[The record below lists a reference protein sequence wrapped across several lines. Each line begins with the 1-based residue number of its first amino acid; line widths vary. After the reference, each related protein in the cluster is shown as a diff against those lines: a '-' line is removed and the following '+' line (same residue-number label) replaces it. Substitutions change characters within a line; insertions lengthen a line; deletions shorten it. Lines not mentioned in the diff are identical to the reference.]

1 MAEAFFSDICLLSYL
16 KELRK
21 NEFWKF
27 KELLKQ
33 EPKQSDL
40 RPIPWPELKRASK
53 DDLAN
58 LLCRHYPGKQAWE
71 VALRLFPQ
79 VNRRDLWAKGK
90 DEIRNKINPYK
101 SNMRKKFSD
110 IWQNETCLVV
120 PESFYAESTKAEYER
135 LSQAFAA
142 DKAGEHSVT
151 VALVGAEGT
160 GKTTLLRK
168 VMLQWAEGNLWKGR
182 FTFVFFLNCCEMNI
196 IDKTSLVEFLSG
208 DWPESSEPIH
218 DVFSQPEKILFV
230 IDGLDDLKVDVGLD
244 GDLCSDWEQ
253 PRPVHVVLRSLLQR
267 TLLPEAS
274 LLVSLSWEWLR
285 KFYHLLRHP
294 VYVYLCG
301 FSGDLKWL
309 YFSRF
314 FQDTDQAAQAFSVVR
329 GHKPLFSLCQY
340 PLVCW
345 LVCECLKKQLQR
357 CQPLGVNF
365 QTTTCIYSSFLTS
378 VFQPERMGWAPGH
391 CHNCLKCLCALA
403 AEGTWAGRFAF
414 QPSDLEENS
423 VSEADALAWVRMRLL
438 RQNGSLWVF
447 PHQYLQES
455 CTALWYLLRL
465 PGEPQHPRIGSA
477 TQLVTA
483 VMTEA
488 PFYLKHTALFLFGFA
503 TERVAGLLE
512 AAWGLGLDAGLREE
526 ITQCLR
532 GLSQQVARSE
542 LQINFQNLFSCVF
555 ETQDPGFTTQLMSMF
570 QDMEVYISKPDDLMT
585 YACCLQ
591 HALNLQTLH
600 LSLENVFAED
610 CRGLLDNDQKL
621 SCWQALCCAFT
632 NSRDFQMLD
641 LDGCVFNEAS
651 QAILWRALAQPTC
664 KLQKLVYNFASNV
677 GESTDFFKALVHNPH
692 LTYLNLHGTNLS
704 SEEVALLSEALR
716 HPMCSIQQL
725 MLGKCDITDEACE
738 DIAVL
743 LVSSRKLKLVSLMEN
758 PVMDSGA
765 LLLSE
770 ALKHPDCVLE
780 SLLLTYCC
788 LTSDACDYIAQALVR
803 STTLSLLDLGSNFLE
818 DSGVKLLC
826 EALGQPSCNLQQ
838 LWLVGCYLTPVC
850 CEDLS
855 TVLISNEKLKTL
867 KLGDNKIQDA
877 GVKQLCGAL
886 KHPNCKLENL
896 GLELCELTTACCED
910 LASALTVCKSLRGL
924 NLEWNS
930 LDHDGMVVLCE
941 ALDHQDCALQ
951 LLGLDKDAFEAET
964 QYLLKGVEERNPQ
977 LTICSTPWNRDE
989 LMLKGVIV

>member
-53 DDLAN
+53 DDLAK

-79 VNRRDLWAKGK
+79 VNRRDLWAKAR
-90 DEIRNKINPYK
+90 DEIRSKINPYK
-101 SNMRKKFSD
+101 SHMRKKFSD
-110 IWQNETCLVV
+110 IWQNETCLAV
-120 PESFYAESTKAEYER
+120 PESFHAESTKTEHES
-135 LSQAFAA
+135 LSEAFAA
-142 DKAGEHSVT
+142 DKVGEHSVT
-151 VALVGAEGT
+151 VGLGSAKGT

-182 FTFVFFLNCCEMNI
+182 FTFVFFLNCCEMNNI
-196 IDKTSLVEFLSG
+196 IKEISLVGLLSR

-218 DVFSQPEKILFV
+218 DVFSQPEKILFI
-230 IDGLDDLKVDVGLD
+230 IDGLEDLKVDIGLD
-244 GDLCSDWEQ
+244 SDLCSDWEQ

-274 LLVSLSWEWLR
+274 LLVSLIGEWLR
-285 KFYHLLRHP
+285 KFNHLLRHP
-294 VYVYLCG
+294 VYVYLPG
-301 FSGDLKWL
+301 FSGHLKWL

-329 GHKPLFSLCQY
+329 GHKPLFTLCQY

-357 CQPLGVNF
+357 CQPLEVNA

-378 VFQPERMGWAPGH
+378 VFQPEGTGW
-391 CHNCLKCLCALA
+391 
-403 AEGTWAGRFAF
+403 
-414 QPSDLEENS
+414 PSDLDENT
-423 VSEADALAWVRMRLL
+423 VPEAHALAWVRMGLL

-447 PHQYLQES
+447 PHQSLQEL

-465 PGEPQHPRIGSA
+465 PQEPQHPRICSA

-483 VMTEA
+483 AMTEA
-488 PFYLKHTALFLFGFA
+488 PFYLKNTALFLFGFA
-503 TERVAGLLE
+503 TERVASLLE
-512 AAWGLGLDAGLREE
+512 AAWGFELAASLREE
-526 ITQCLR
+526 ITQCLQS
-532 GLSQQVARSE
+532 LSQQVALGE
-542 LQINFQNLFSCVF
+542 LQINFQELFSCVF
-555 ETQDPGFTTQLMSMF
+555 ETQDPGFATQVMSMF
-570 QDMEVYISKPDDLMT
+570 PDIDVCISRPDDLMT

-591 HALNLQTLH
+591 HALNLQSLH
-600 LSLENVFAED
+600 LSVEDVFSED
-610 CRGLLDNDQKL
+610 CRGLLGKDQKL
-621 SCWQALCCAFT
+621 SYWRALCCVFT

-641 LDGCVFNEAS
+641 LDNCIFNEAS
-651 QAILWRALAQPTC
+651 QAILWKALAQPTC

-677 GESTDFFKALVHNPH
+677 GESADFFKALVHNPN

-704 SEEVALLSEALR
+704 SEEVAQLSEALR

-738 DIAVL
+738 DIALL

-770 ALKHPDCVLE
+770 ALKHPDCELE

-826 EALGQPSCNLQQ
+826 EALRQPSCNLQQ

-867 KLGDNKIQDA
+867 KLGENKIQDA

-910 LASALTVCKSLRGL
+910 LASALTICKSLRGL

-941 ALDHQDCALQ
+941 ALGHQDCALQ

-964 QYLLKGVEERNPQ
+964 QCLLKAVEERKPQ
-977 LTICSTPWNRDE
+977 LTICSKPWNRDE
-989 LMLKGVIV
+989 LMLKGVFV

>member
-1 MAEAFFSDICLLSYL
+1 MAEGFFSDICLLSYL

-40 RPIPWPELKRASK
+40 RPIPWPELKKASK
-53 DDLAN
+53 DDVAK
-58 LLCRHYPGKQAWE
+58 LLCRHYPGTQAWE
-71 VALRLFPQ
+71 VALRLFLQ
-79 VNRRDLWAKGK
+79 VSRRDLWAKAR
-90 DEIRNKINPYK
+90 DEIKNKINPYK

-110 IWQNETCLVV
+110 IWQNETCLAV

-182 FTFVFFLNCCEMNI
+182 FTFVFFLNCWEMNN
-196 IDKTSLVEFLSG
+196 IDKTSLVEFLSR
-208 DWPESSEPIH
+208 DWPEPSEPIH
-218 DVFSQPEKILFV
+218 DTFSQPEKILFI
-230 IDGLDDLKVDVGLD
+230 IDGLEDLKVDAGLD

-253 PRPVHVVLRSLLQR
+253 PLPVHVVLRSLLQR
-267 TLLPEAS
+267 TLLPKAS
-274 LLVSLSWEWLR
+274 LLVSLSGEWLR
-285 KFYHLLRHP
+285 KFCHLLHHP
-294 VYVYLCG
+294 VYIYLLG
-301 FSGDLKWL
+301 FSGHLKWL

-329 GHKPLFSLCQY
+329 GYKPLFSLCRY

-345 LVCECLKKQLQR
+345 LVCECLEKQLQR
-357 CQPLGVNF
+357 CQPLGINS
-365 QTTTCIYSSFLTS
+365 QTITCIYSSFLTS
-378 VFQPERMGWAPGH
+378 VFQPEHTGWASGH
-391 CHNCLKCLCALA
+391 CHSRLKCLCALA
-403 AEGTWAGRFAF
+403 AEGTW
-414 QPSDLEENS
+414 
-423 VSEADALAWVRMRLL
+423 
-438 RQNGSLWVF
+438 
-447 PHQYLQES
+447 
-455 CTALWYLLRL
+455 
-465 PGEPQHPRIGSA
+465 
-477 TQLVTA
+477 
-483 VMTEA
+483 
-488 PFYLKHTALFLFGFA
+488 
-503 TERVAGLLE
+503 
-512 AAWGLGLDAGLREE
+512 
-526 ITQCLR
+526 
-532 GLSQQVARSE
+532 VARDE
-542 LQINFQNLFSCVF
+542 LQFNFQKLFSCVF
-555 ETQDPGFTTQLMSMF
+555 ETQDPGFATQVMSMF
-570 QDMEVYISKPDDLMT
+570 PDIHVYISRPDDLMT

-591 HALNLQTLH
+591 YALNLQTLH
-600 LSLENVFAED
+600 LSLENVFSED
-610 CRGLLDNDQKL
+610 CTGLLNNDQKL
-621 SCWQALCCAFT
+621 SYWRALCCVFT

-641 LDGCVFNEAS
+641 LDSCVLSEAS
-651 QAILWRALAQPTC
+651 QAILWKALAQPTC

-677 GESTDFFKALVHNPH
+677 GESADFFKALVHNPH

-704 SEEVALLSEALR
+704 SEEVAQLSEALR

-738 DIAVL
+738 DIALL

-826 EALGQPSCNLQQ
+826 EALRQPSCNLQQ

-867 KLGDNKIQDA
+867 KLGENKIQDA

-941 ALDHQDCALQ
+941 ALGHQDCALQ
-951 LLGLDKDAFEAET
+951 LLGLDKDAFEVET
-964 QYLLKGVEERNPQ
+964 QHLLKAVEERNPQ